1 MELIL
6 LLTWD
11 PVGNVCTRHKSTQG
25 ETVCK
30 VTNTNRPTT
39 FRSHKSIQLGL
50 VWHRVYEK
58 CIWTIILVACLASEW
73 PLYGTKHA
81 HCALAMC
88 KYAFFVQICA
98 TTMIFKKYCRGAV
111 SVLVWWWWMQTHG
124 GSSWSNLV
132 LNGNTFLTTMP
143 PSFPTMY
150 IYLHIDVQ
158 EIKLP
163 QIQTIYVH
171 YKSFTVYEQSYTHQ
185 YMKTNLRL

>member
-1 MELIL
+1 MGCILWIWHYLQNNRRLRQYIAMELIL

-88 KYAFFVQICA
+88 RYAFFVQICA
-98 TTMIFKKYCRGAV
+98 TSMIFKIYCQGAV
-111 SVLVWWWWMQTHG
+111 SVLVWWWNPMVDANSRRVVVVKL
-124 GSSWSNLV
+124 GSEW
-132 LNGNTFLTTMP
+132 
-143 PSFPTMY
+143 
-150 IYLHIDVQ
+150 
-158 EIKLP
+158 K
-163 QIQTIYVH
+163 
-171 YKSFTVYEQSYTHQ
+171 
-185 YMKTNLRL
+185 